1 MIEQSKSTLLA
12 YKTIGLETIQ
22 AKLYLDNHYDCKLT
36 FSNSYKLGI
45 RRKFLIL
52 ETLNELN

>member
-1 MIEQSKSTLLA
+1 MIEQSKNTLLA

-52 ETLNELN
+52 ETLNE